1 MGKGGFMWK
10 RIKNN
15 FDSGIE
21 RIKWFSSI
29 LSERMKIEFSVIK
42 LVSDSDKKEK
52 ERAEKLRLI
61 GERVFE
67 LKEQH
72 EKNVLK
78 DKVIADSISG
88 VEKLNAEIEDINK
101 KVSEVSKVE

>member
-1 MGKGGFMWK
+1 MWK

-21 RIKWFSSI
+21 RIKWFSSL

-42 LVSDSDKKEK
+42 LVSDRDKKEK
-52 ERAEKLRLI
+52 DRAEKMRLI

-67 LKEQH
+67 LREQQD
-72 EKNVLK
+72 KNILK
-78 DKVIADSISG
+78 DKVIASSIG
-88 VEKLNAEIEDINK
+88 EMEKLDSEIEDIKK
-101 KVSEVSKVE
+101 KVSEISKVEG

>member
-1 MGKGGFMWK
+1 MWK

-15 FDSGIE
+15 FDAGIE

-42 LVSDSDKKEK
+42 LVSDRDKKEK
-52 ERAEKLRLI
+52 DRAEKMRLI

-67 LKEQH
+67 LREQH
-72 EKNVLK
+72 DKNVLK
-78 DKVIADSISG
+78 DKVITSAISEIG
-88 VEKLNAEIEDINK
+88 KLNSEIEDINE
-101 KVSEVSKVE
+101 KVSEISKVEG

>member
-1 MGKGGFMWK
+1 MWK

-42 LVSDSDKKEK
+42 LVSDRDKKKK

-78 DKVIADSISG
+78 DKVIARLHKRGREAQRRD
-88 VEKLNAEIEDINK
+88 
-101 KVSEVSKVE
+101 

>member
-1 MGKGGFMWK
+1 MWK

-15 FDSGIE
+15 FDAGIE

-42 LVSDSDKKEK
+42 LVSDRDKKEK
-52 ERAEKLRLI
+52 DRAEKMRLI

-72 EKNVLK
+72 DKNILK
-78 DKVIADSISG
+78 DKVIAGSISEI
-88 VEKLNAEIEDINK
+88 EKLDSEIEDINK
-101 KVSEVSKVE
+101 KVSEISKVEG

>member
-1 MGKGGFMWK
+1 MWK

-42 LVSDSDKKEK
+42 LVSDRDKKEK
-52 ERAEKLRLI
+52 DRAEKLRLI

-78 DKVIADSISG
+78 DKVIADSINEI
-88 VEKLNAEIEDINK
+88 EKLDSEIEDINK
-101 KVSEVSKVE
+101 KVSEISKVE

>member
-1 MGKGGFMWK
+1 MWK

-29 LSERMKIEFSVIK
+29 LSERVKIEFSVIK
-42 LVSDSDKKEK
+42 LVSDRDKKEK
-52 ERAEKLRLI
+52 DRAEKMRLI

-67 LKEQH
+67 LREQQD
-72 EKNVLK
+72 KNILK
-78 DKVIADSISG
+78 DKVIADSISET
-88 VEKLNAEIEDINK
+88 EKIDSEIEDMNK
-101 KVSEVSKVE
+101 KVSEISKVEG

>member
-1 MGKGGFMWK
+1 MWK

-15 FDSGIE
+15 FDSGIG

-42 LVSDSDKKEK
+42 LVSDRDKKEK

-67 LKEQH
+67 VKEQQD
-72 EKNVLK
+72 KNVLK
-78 DKVIADSISG
+78 DKIITSAISEI
-88 VEKLNAEIEDINK
+88 EKLDSEIEDINK
-101 KVSEVSKVE
+101 KVSEVSKVEG

>member
-1 MGKGGFMWK
+1 MWK

-42 LVSDSDKKEK
+42 LVSDRDKKEK
-52 ERAEKLRLI
+52 ERAEKMRLI

-67 LKEQH
+67 VKEQH
-72 EKNVLK
+72 DKNVLK
-78 DKVIADSISG
+78 DKVITSAISEI
-88 VEKLNAEIEDINK
+88 EKLNSEIEDINE
-101 KVSEVSKVE
+101 KVSEISKVE

>member
-1 MGKGGFMWK
+1 MWK
-10 RIKNN
+10 KIKNN
-15 FDSGIE
+15 FDAGIE

-42 LVSDSDKKEK
+42 LVSDRDKKEK

-72 EKNVLK
+72 DKNVLK
-78 DKVIADSISG
+78 DKVIAGSISEI
-88 VEKLNAEIEDINK
+88 EKLDSEIEDIKK
-101 KVSEVSKVE
+101 KVSEISKVEG

>member
-1 MGKGGFMWK
+1 MWK
-10 RIKNN
+10 RVKNN
-15 FDSGIE
+15 FDSGIG

-42 LVSDSDKKEK
+42 LVSDRDKKEK

-67 LKEQH
+67 VKEQQD
-72 EKNVLK
+72 KNVLK
-78 DKVIADSISG
+78 DNVIAGSISEI
-88 VEKLNAEIEDINK
+88 EKLDSEIEDINK
-101 KVSEVSKVE
+101 KVSEISKVE

>member
-1 MGKGGFMWK
+1 MWK

-42 LVSDSDKKEK
+42 LVSDRDKKEK

-72 EKNVLK
+72 DKNVLK
-78 DKVIADSISG
+78 DKVIAGSISEI
-88 VEKLNAEIEDINK
+88 EKLDSEIEDINK
-101 KVSEVSKVE
+101 KVSEISKVEG

>member
-1 MGKGGFMWK
+1 MWK

-42 LVSDSDKKEK
+42 LINDRDKKEK

-67 LKEQH
+67 MKEQH

-88 VEKLNAEIEDINK
+88 IEKLNAEIEDINK

>member
-1 MGKGGFMWK
+1 MWK

-42 LVSDSDKKEK
+42 LVSDRDKKEK

-78 DKVIADSISG
+78 DKIIADSISEI
-88 VEKLNAEIEDINK
+88 EKLNSEIEDINK
-101 KVSEVSKVE
+101 KVSEISKVE

>member
-1 MGKGGFMWK
+1 MWK

-15 FDSGIE
+15 FDAGIE

-42 LVSDSDKKEK
+42 LVSDRDKKEK
-52 ERAEKLRLI
+52 DRAEKMRLI

-78 DKVIADSISG
+78 DKVITSAISEIG
-88 VEKLNAEIEDINK
+88 KLNSEIEDINE
-101 KVSEVSKVE
+101 KVSEISKVEG

>member
-1 MGKGGFMWK
+1 MWK

-42 LVSDSDKKEK
+42 LVSDRDKKEK

-72 EKNVLK
+72 EKNVLR
-78 DKVIADSISG
+78 DKIISEAIDG
-88 VEKLNAEIEDINK
+88 IEKLNAEIEDLKK
-101 KVSEVSKVE
+101 KVSEISKVE

>member
-1 MGKGGFMWK
+1 MWK

-42 LVSDSDKKEK
+42 LVSDRDKK
-52 ERAEKLRLI
+52 R
-61 GERVFE
+61 
-67 LKEQH
+67 
-72 EKNVLK
+72 
-78 DKVIADSISG
+78 
-88 VEKLNAEIEDINK
+88 K
-101 KVSEVSKVE
+101 KGRKR

>member
-1 MGKGGFMWK
+1 MWK

-42 LVSDSDKKEK
+42 LVSDRDKKEK

-78 DKVIADSISG
+78 DKIIADCISEI
-88 VEKLNAEIEDINK
+88 EKLNSEIEDINK
-101 KVSEVSKVE
+101 KVSEISKVE

>member
-1 MGKGGFMWK
+1 MWK

-42 LVSDSDKKEK
+42 LVSDRDKKEK
-52 ERAEKLRLI
+52 ERAEKMRLI

-78 DKVIADSISG
+78 DKVIAGSISEI
-88 VEKLNAEIEDINK
+88 EKLDSEIEDINK
-101 KVSEVSKVE
+101 KVSEISKVEG

>member
-1 MGKGGFMWK
+1 MWK

-29 LSERMKIEFSVIK
+29 LSERVKIEFSVIK
-42 LVSDSDKKEK
+42 LVSDRDKKEK
-52 ERAEKLRLI
+52 DRAEKMRLI

-72 EKNVLK
+72 DKNILK
-78 DKVIADSISG
+78 DKVIAGSISEI
-88 VEKLNAEIEDINK
+88 VKLDSEIEDINK
-101 KVSEVSKVE
+101 KASEISKVEG

>member
-1 MGKGGFMWK
+1 MWK

-42 LVSDSDKKEK
+42 LVSDRDKKEK
-52 ERAEKLRLI
+52 DRAEKLRLI

-67 LKEQH
+67 LREQH
-72 EKNVLK
+72 DKNILK
-78 DKVIADSISG
+78 DKVIAGSINEI
-88 VEKLNAEIEDINK
+88 EKLDSEIEDIKK
-101 KVSEVSKVE
+101 KVSEISKVEG

>member
-1 MGKGGFMWK
+1 MWK

-42 LVSDSDKKEK
+42 LVSDRDKKEK

-67 LKEQH
+67 LREH
-72 EKNVLK
+72 HDKNVLK
-78 DKVIADSISG
+78 DKVITSAISEI
-88 VEKLNAEIEDINK
+88 EKLNSEIEDINE
-101 KVSEVSKVE
+101 KVSEISKVE

>member
-1 MGKGGFMWK
+1 MWK

-15 FDSGIE
+15 FDSGIG

-42 LVSDSDKKEK
+42 LVSDRDKKEK

-72 EKNVLK
+72 DKNILK
-78 DKVIADSISG
+78 DKVIADSINEI
-88 VEKLNAEIEDINK
+88 EKLDSEIEDINK
-101 KVSEVSKVE
+101 KVSEISKVE

>member
-1 MGKGGFMWK
+1 MWK

-29 LSERMKIEFSVIK
+29 LSERVKIEFSVIK
-42 LVSDSDKKEK
+42 LVSDRDKKEK
-52 ERAEKLRLI
+52 DRAEKMRLI

-67 LKEQH
+67 LREQH
-72 EKNVLK
+72 DKNVLK
-78 DKVIADSISG
+78 DKVITSAISEI
-88 VEKLNAEIEDINK
+88 EKLNSEIEDINEK
-101 KVSEVSKVE
+101 ASEISKVEG

>member
-1 MGKGGFMWK
+1 MWK

-42 LVSDSDKKEK
+42 LVSDRDKKEK
-52 ERAEKLRLI
+52 ERAEKMRLI

-67 LKEQH
+67 LREQH

-78 DKVIADSISG
+78 DKVIADSINEI
-88 VEKLNAEIEDINK
+88 EKLDSEIEDINK
-101 KVSEVSKVE
+101 KVSEISKVEG

>member
-1 MGKGGFMWK
+1 MWK

-42 LVSDSDKKEK
+42 LVSDRDKKEK

-67 LKEQH
+67 LREQH
-72 EKNVLK
+72 DKNVLK
-78 DKVIADSISG
+78 DKVIAGSINEI
-88 VEKLNAEIEDINK
+88 EKLDSEIEDIKK
-101 KVSEVSKVE
+101 KVSEISKVE